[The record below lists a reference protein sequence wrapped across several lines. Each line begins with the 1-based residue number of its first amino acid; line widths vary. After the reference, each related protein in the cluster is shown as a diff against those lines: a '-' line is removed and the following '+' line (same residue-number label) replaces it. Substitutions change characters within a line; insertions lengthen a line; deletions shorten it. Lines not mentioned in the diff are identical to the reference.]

1 MIETEKAR
9 AARDLLEHHSG
20 ASADTRQKVDAA
32 ELAKYR
38 ALGEMLAALV
48 APQLDADVA
57 RAVAAELDARDT
69 DPDADA
75 DRERARSAEIA
86 DAVQAAVTEAMGR
99 LTDYLS
105 PEDITA
111 VLNERAYVKI
121 AKTLVDHEHI
131 TVEID
136 TIYPE
141 VTLIAG

>member
-1 MIETEKAR
+1 METANEKS
-9 AARDLLEHHSG
+9 ARDLLEHHSG

-32 ELAKYR
+32 DLAKYR

-69 DPDADA
+69 DPVADA

-99 LTDYLS
+99 LTDWLS
-105 PEDITA
+105 PDDITA
-111 VLNERAYVKI
+111 VLNAEAYAKI
-121 AKTLVDHEHI
+121 AKTLVDDSHL
-131 TVEID
+131 TVD
-136 TIYPE
+136 VDVIYPE
-141 VTLIAG
+141 ATLIAG

>member
-1 MIETEKAR
+1 MKDPEERIAREVRALGLETPE
-9 AARDLLEHHSG
+9 E
-20 ASADTRQKVDAA
+20 
-32 ELAKYR
+32 ELARYR
-38 ALGEMLAALV
+38 ALGESLAALV

-69 DPDADA
+69 DPVADA

-105 PEDITA
+105 PDDITA
-111 VLNERAYVKI
+111 VLNERAYKKI

-141 VTLIAG
+141 VTLISG